1 MVFINGLQ
9 FFIKVVISTFLI
21 SGISNAYAK
30 KQSVMEADVVVIEDI
45 GSACT
50 QKNPCAVA
58 ENCDEEI
65 TCSSA
70 LSAEEIEAQS
80 EVIVNEEIAALPGA
94 VDIIDFDKK
103 NPCEGYKTSCRLIV
117 CAETLSANECKT
129 FKPSERLN
137 TRIVVYEV
145 DKTSHCIAF
154 FNDKNQTTE
163 NECKFTLPD
172 R

>member
-30 KQSVMEADVVVIEDI
+30 KQFVMEADVVIEDI

-50 QKNPCAVA
+50 QKNPCDVA

-80 EVIVNEEIAALPGA
+80 EAIVNEEIAALPGA

-103 NPCEGYKTSCRLIV
+103 THVRVIKLLVG
-117 CAETLSANECKT
+117 
-129 FKPSERLN
+129 
-137 TRIVVYEV
+137 
-145 DKTSHCIAF
+145 
-154 FNDKNQTTE
+154 
-163 NECKFTLPD
+163 
-172 R
+172 